1 MLQKVWKLES
11 LEPLFWRRLHSSIS
25 FAWCTTHVGDNLQKK
40 CAGAELIGNLC
51 KVVMPLHAT
60 QTGEVNFMGS
70 SRSRVVAG
78 FLCTIPVSRGTWHVL
93 LPLIWALLRTMY
105 EARSCWLCK
114 RTQWV
119 LLLPSWCKT
128 LGLNFI
134 KASCGKMRIAL
145 SYNLRT
151 MVDREH
157 HKLLVV
163 FWLTCGVFL
172 CNGKR
177 I

>member
-1 MLQKVWKLES
+1 MLQKVWKLEC
-11 LEPLFWRRLHSSIS
+11 LEPLFSRGLHSSIS
-25 FAWCTTHVGDNLQKK
+25 FAWCTTCVGDSLQKK
-40 CAGAELIGNLC
+40 CVGAELIGDSC

-60 QTGEVNFMGS
+60 QTNEVNFMGS

-78 FLCTIPVSRGTWHVL
+78 FLCTILVSRGNWHVL
-93 LPLIWALLRTMY
+93 LPLSWALLWMMH
-105 EARSCWLCK
+105 EASSCRLCK

-119 LLLPSWCKT
+119 LLSPSWCKT

-134 KASCGKMRIAL
+134 KSSCGKMRIAL

-163 FWLTCGVFL
+163 FWLTCGVF
-172 CNGKR
+172 
-177 I
+177 